1 MSDKS
6 WWATAPERFML
17 AQAYHLVADVIGW
30 DAAIA
35 FGMKVWETKRPPS
48 SIRRNATGGGGRGVI
63 YIPKVLN
70 VFFGR
75 ELVELVGT
83 EAALKLAASFG
94 GEHLEFPCIA
104 KASIRG
110 RNRAIAEQAANG
122 VRVRTISAQFG
133 LTEQHIR
140 RIAKSTQ
147 SSQAA

>member
-1 MSDKS
+1 MSNKS
-6 WWATAPERFML
+6 WWDTSPERFML
-17 AQAYHLVADVIGW
+17 AQAYHQVAEVIGW

-48 SIRRNATGGGGRGVI
+48 SIRPNATAGGGRGVI
-63 YIPKVLN
+63 YIPKTLN

-75 ELVELVGT
+75 ELVALVGT
-83 EAALKLAASFG
+83 ADALKLATAFG

-104 KASIRG
+104 KASVRR
-110 RNRAIAEQAANG
+110 RNSAITAQVASG
-122 VRVRTISAQFG
+122 TPVRTVAAAFG

-140 RIAKSTQ
+140 RIAKSTP